1 MSHHIT
7 ACLMLATGCAAPP
20 AIAQTAVPMEP
31 GVLCQVQPI
40 GTAAT
45 STATSSTTGDPCPL
59 GLPAASDPGASVDTG
74 GPAASKPAKRPC
86 KRGRTIWIL
95 PSRPGRASPLAT
107 KC

>member
-1 MSHHIT
+1 MNRLI
-7 ACLMLATGCAAPP
+7 APCLTLAMAYVVPP
-20 AIAQTAVPMEP
+20 AAAQSTVPISP
-31 GVLCQVQPI
+31 GVLCQTRPI

-45 STATSSTTGDPCPL
+45 STATSSTTGDPCPP